1 MSKLE
6 WTVRIY
12 VDPKWVEDGFN
23 LTDEKAREMLENFLP
38 FAYSSELGA
47 KVIDGPHPKIIRQLK
62 GYPE

>member
-6 WTVRIY
+6 WTVRLY

-23 LTDEKAREMLENFLP
+23 LTDEKAREMIEQLLP

-47 KVIDGPHPKIIRQLK
+47 KVIDRPHPKIIRQLQ